1 MVFMEEKDFITS
13 VPHEKVVVNNSKV
26 HGKGLF
32 AVSDI
37 EKNTTLHVTHVHK
50 ELVDYTGVSSS
61 WINLT
66 PNNQYNHSKER
77 ENCKIVTDGLT
88 KGLVT
93 LRNIIA
99 GEELLVDY
107 TKDLE
112 LEQPEPGWKT

>member
-1 MVFMEEKDFITS
+1 M
-13 VPHEKVVVNNSKV
+13 
-26 HGKGLF
+26 
-32 AVSDI
+32 
-37 EKNTTLHVTHVHK
+37 HK
-50 ELVDYTGVSSS
+50 ELVDYTGISSS

-66 PNNQYNHSKER
+66 PNNQNNHSKER

>member
-1 MVFMEEKDFITS
+1 MFFMEEKDFITS

-50 ELVDYTGVSSS
+50 ELVDYTGISSS

>member
-1 MVFMEEKDFITS
+1 MFFMEEKDFINS
-13 VPHEKVVVNNSKV
+13 VLHDKVVINNSKI
-26 HGKGLF
+26 HDKGLF
-32 AVSDI
+32 AISDI
-37 EKNTTLHVTHVHK
+37 EKDITLHVTHVHK
-50 ELVDYTGVSSS
+50 ELVDYVGALCS

-112 LEQPEPGWKT
+112 LEQPEPGWKP